1 MLLSIR
7 SILVL
12 TIIACGFTAADLAT
26 DQKKKCTY
34 GCGRANSAMRE
45 AGCALRVGRN
55 EKTHQDS
62 WLLKKGNPTEGH
74 PGYYNCLGTGMNRP
88 VCCLNK
94 KIVYTPGFWLIYGNC
109 FGIIFVK
116 SSSSR
121 RWSLTATA
129 STHSNFYAMM
139 LLISILHGATQP
151 TANKRCVKCVLANE
165 HLHKKNGTIDKIK
178 TVVAVKHFRS
188 SFIRIPTLVNSRL
201 HV

>member
-94 KIVYTPGFWLIYGNC
+94 KIVYTRLIYGNC

-165 HLHKKNGTIDKIK
+165 HLHKKNG
-178 TVVAVKHFRS
+178 
-188 SFIRIPTLVNSRL
+188 FIRIPTLVNSRL

>member
-94 KIVYTPGFWLIYGNC
+94 KIVYTPGFWLKAMVVDGNGEYPFEFLC
-109 FGIIFVK
+109 NDAPDF
-116 SSSSR
+116 
-121 RWSLTATA
+121 
-129 STHSNFYAMM
+129 N
-139 LLISILHGATQP
+139 P
-151 TANKRCVKCVLANE
+151 TW
-165 HLHKKNGTIDKIK
+165 GD
-178 TVVAVKHFRS
+178 
-188 SFIRIPTLVNSRL
+188 PTDCQ
-201 HV
+201 